1 MAAWFP
7 DWLKTEP
14 ATTPVIVVEPEP
26 EPEPVVVVD
35 PDLQASMQRDI
46 DIVLRQKPKASVWG
60 GTYHRA
66 PWSNLRDDL
75 LGPCPE
81 HRKESV

>member
-14 ATTPVIVVEPEP
+14 ATTPIIVVEPEP
-26 EPEPVVVVD
+26 EPVAVVD
-35 PDLQASMQRDI
+35 LDLQAQLQRDI
-46 DIVLRQKPKASVWG
+46 DIVLRQKSRVSVWG

-81 HRKESV
+81 LQHRKESV